1 MDDDAA
7 EARLV
12 RAAVADCA
20 GRLGVDVDQV
30 HVVRAVEVT
39 WRDASLGCPQPGRL
53 YAQVLTPGV
62 LVELDV
68 EGARY
73 DYHARR
79 GGKPFWCRR
88 PQPPLSDST

>member
-1 MDDDAA
+1 M
-7 EARLV
+7 

-20 GRLGVDVDQV
+20 ARLGVEAGQV

-53 YAQVLTPGV
+53 YAQVITPGV

-68 EGARY
+68 AGARY
-73 DYHARR
+73 EYHARL
-79 GGKPFWCRR
+79 GGEPFWCQR
-88 PQPPLSDST
+88 PQSPL